1 VRLRTTHIHPV
12 SEQFILILAKNVASI
27 ERDIR
32 PWNATTSP
40 VWPLGSDDNSR
51 PRAASM
57 DGHDQTDQT
66 ADSPSR
72 RRSGLVRKHH
82 LIYCLREDSPLSG
95 PIGLHQTPK
104 ALRCVPLE
112 LSTWNLA
119 FVAPIN
125 RGHAASPLHLRF
137 SERHVGLASDSKYS
151 ARHSLKCRRNGVG
164 VFSQPGAVVSRPKDL
179 WPGSADA
186 DRLSG
191 RLAA

>member
-1 VRLRTTHIHPV
+1 MESCILHAGNALGASPLPRRRAPFGAPEQVRLGTLVIGLLGLQSPRIHPA

-32 PWNATTSP
+32 PWNATTCP
-40 VWPLGSDDNSR
+40 VWPLGSDDNRR

-57 DGHDQTDQT
+57 DGHDQTDQI

-104 ALRCVPLE
+104 ALKFVPFESQLG
-112 LSTWNLA
+112 TW
-119 FVAPIN
+119 
-125 RGHAASPLHLRF
+125 RSSPL
-137 SERHVGLASDSKYS
+137 
-151 ARHSLKCRRNGVG
+151 
-164 VFSQPGAVVSRPKDL
+164 
-179 WPGSADA
+179 
-186 DRLSG
+186 
-191 RLAA
+191 